1 MDFDLVFYALWFRL
15 QNAIQLAQEI
25 EQEEEAIRGD
35 FAEERDQEVYED
47 SHPNTRTKQMEKLV

>member
-1 MDFDLVFYALWFRL
+1 MDFDLVFYALWCRL

-35 FAEERDQEVYED
+35 FAEEHDQEVYED